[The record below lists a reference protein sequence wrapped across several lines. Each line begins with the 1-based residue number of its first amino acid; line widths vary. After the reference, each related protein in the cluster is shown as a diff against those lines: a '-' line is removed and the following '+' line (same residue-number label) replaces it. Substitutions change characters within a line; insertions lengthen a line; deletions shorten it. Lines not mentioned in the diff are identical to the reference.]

1 MASNNYWQIS
11 LQESA
16 LFLLLNLIVL
26 LFGII
31 MWYFIWIK
39 RFGGEIPN
47 AQLSSEKTI
56 SYFSSKNFT
65 IVLREL
71 FSHINSINKQY
82 LIHTVGYEGYIYLLF
97 QRTMISLLITV
108 VLFSFIFS
116 ALNLLVKEREGQSDF
131 FTFVQNFLLNN
142 KYLNDFDD
150 GNFIVSGTNPH
161 TGLVEMIELKNHP
174 FFLAC
179 QCHPEFKSRPL
190 NPHPL
195 FKSFIKASI
204 DYQDRKNTK

>member
-65 IVLREL
+65 IVLKIGRA
-71 FSHINSINKQY
+71 H
-82 LIHTVGYEGYIYLLF
+82 V
-97 QRTMISLLITV
+97 
-108 VLFSFIFS
+108 
-116 ALNLLVKEREGQSDF
+116 
-131 FTFVQNFLLNN
+131 
-142 KYLNDFDD
+142 
-150 GNFIVSGTNPH
+150 
-161 TGLVEMIELKNHP
+161 
-174 FFLAC
+174 
-179 QCHPEFKSRPL
+179 
-190 NPHPL
+190 
-195 FKSFIKASI
+195 
-204 DYQDRKNTK
+204 